1 MRPKKSLGQCFLINK
16 NAAARIAS
24 LLDLTPTDR
33 VLEIG
38 GGRGDLTEH
47 LLATS
52 AQVTVVE
59 IDKDLVPVLRSLFG
73 AASNFSLLERDI
85 LEFDPSTL
93 SETASGLKLVG
104 NIPYHL
110 TSPIMEWLVAH
121 RDYFSLAVF
130 TLQKEVA
137 DRLAAS
143 PGSKL
148 FGSLTVFV
156 QIFYA
161 VRKVFDL
168 KPGSFFPPPKVMSS
182 VVELTRLP
190 QALISNDEMDDLRR
204 LTRACFRWRRKQIV
218 RILRE
223 EYTLELPAIRE
234 ILQSLSIPESVRP
247 EQLSVTDFVALSRE
261 LACQHRD
268 SSL

>member
-1 MRPKKSLGQCFLINK
+1 MKPKKSLGQCFLINK

-24 LLDLTPTDR
+24 LLNLTPRDS

-47 LLATS
+47 LLATG

-59 IDKDLVPVLRSLFG
+59 IDRDLVPVLKSLFG
-73 AASNFSLLERDI
+73 ALSNFSLLESDI
-85 LEFDPSTL
+85 LEVDPSTL
-93 SETASGLKLVG
+93 SETTSDLKLVG

-110 TSPIMEWLVAH
+110 TSPIMEWLVTN
-121 RDYFSLAVF
+121 RDYFSLGVF

-148 FGSLTVFV
+148 FGSITVFV
-156 QIFYA
+156 QLFYV

-190 QALISNDEMDDLRR
+190 QALIASDQMEDLRR

-223 EYTLELPAIRE
+223 EYTLELPVIRN
-234 ILQSLSIPESVRP
+234 ILQSLSISESVRP

-261 LACQHRD
+261 LSCQHTD
-268 SSL
+268 SSS